1 MKKIKRQYGSQDIK
15 TVLEQIIKD
24 PTATKRS
31 ITYLYNAIDS
41 QQLDY
46 IMAQANKLHGKIKH
60 SKDLWDYENI
70 MKNNPRYYLLAAIL
84 IYRNQLAGGYLP
96 NTIIGKYL
104 DEKSMTQAK
113 RQKRIPLK
121 EKLKDWMEE
130 IDELRN
136 TRDIE
141 GNLMYYEKIAR
152 ILTETQS
159 CTCQR
164 DTKPKD
170 SGPTLQSMAA
180 RERDNRIIK
189 KDIHSQ

>member
-1 MKKIKRQYGSQDIK
+1 MKKIKRQYGNQDIK
-15 TVLEQIIKD
+15 TVLDQIIKD

-31 ITYLYNAIDS
+31 ITYLYNSVDS

-60 SKDLWDYENI
+60 SKDLWDYENV
-70 MKNNPRYYLLAAIL
+70 MRENPRYYLLAAIL

-96 NTIIGKYL
+96 NSIIGKYL

-136 TRDIE
+136 TKDE
-141 GNLMYYEKIAR
+141 DGNLMYYEKIAR
-152 ILTETQS
+152 ILKQRHRGALANETLS
-159 CTCQR
+159 
-164 DTKPKD
+164 PK
-170 SGPTLQSMAA
+170 TVA
-180 RERDNRIIK
+180 RHYKAWLHEKGITV
-189 KDIHSQ
+189 

>member
-15 TVLEQIIKD
+15 TVLDQIIKD
-24 PTATKRS
+24 PTATKRA

-46 IMAQANKLHGKIKH
+46 IMAQTNKLHGKIKH
-60 SKDLWDYENI
+60 SKDLWDYEAV

-104 DEKSMTQAK
+104 DEKSMTLAK

-121 EKLKDWMEE
+121 EKLKD

-136 TRDIE
+136 TKDE
-141 GNLMYYEKIAR
+141 DGNLMYYERIAR
-152 ILTETQS
+152 ILKQRHRAALANETLS
-159 CTCQR
+159 
-164 DTKPKD
+164 PK
-170 SGPTLQSMAA
+170 TVA
-180 RERDNRIIK
+180 RHYKAWLREKGITG
-189 KDIHSQ
+189 

>member
-1 MKKIKRQYGSQDIK
+1 MKKIKRQYGNQDIK
-15 TVLEQIIKD
+15 TVLDQIIND
-24 PTATKRS
+24 PAATKRS
-31 ITYLYNAIDS
+31 ITYLYHSVDS

-60 SKDLWDYENI
+60 SKDLWDYESV

-113 RQKRIPLK
+113 RQRRIPLK

-136 TRDIE
+136 TKDSE
-141 GNLMYYEKIAR
+141 GNLMYYETIAR
-152 ILTETQS
+152 ILKQRHRGALANETLS
-159 CTCQR
+159 
-164 DTKPKD
+164 PK
-170 SGPTLQSMAA
+170 TVARHYKAWLQ
-180 RERDNRIIK
+180 EKGITG
-189 KDIHSQ
+189 